1 MYFVSSITF
10 FATRPSSE
18 WASEYIQS
26 RIVNHH
32 PVFSVE
38 ESRGQALG
46 QIDACQNE
54 RIHVAVYVI

>member
-38 ESRGQALG
+38 ESRRQAPG
-46 QIDACQNE
+46 QIDAWQNE